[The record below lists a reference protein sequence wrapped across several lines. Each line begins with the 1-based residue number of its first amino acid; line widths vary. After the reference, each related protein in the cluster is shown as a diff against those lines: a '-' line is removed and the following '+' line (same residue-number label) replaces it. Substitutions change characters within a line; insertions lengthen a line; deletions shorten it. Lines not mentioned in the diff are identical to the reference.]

1 MIGGM
6 SALQIPGPPTGQ
18 APTASPPSVAGG
30 ATPNDNVNAA
40 PAAASPMPSQ
50 TSAGMNVDYGTPGD
64 YGGYGA
70 GPNKNNTMLWVGVG
84 VAGAIGFAVLAAGIA
99 VWLGV
104 ISF

>member
-1 MIGGM
+1 
-6 SALQIPGPPTGQ
+6 
-18 APTASPPSVAGG
+18 
-30 ATPNDNVNAA
+30 
-40 PAAASPMPSQ
+40 MPSQ
-50 TSAGMNVDYGTPGD
+50 VSAGMNLNYGTPGD

-84 VAGAIGFAVLAAGIA
+84 IAGAIGFAVVAAAIA